1 MRVFGLRRGG
11 ILSQSVERAGGSRAS
26 GPASPA
32 DRRNVALLPAP
43 HRRPAGHVVLLASLL
58 ALLVLVS
65 FAPSTGVAFA
75 QGTEIPDRLVLGMV
89 PFHESDRLIR
99 SLDPLAEMLSERL
112 GRPVEATVATAP
124 EALIEGLRS
133 RKVDIGIFGPFA
145 LVLAEQRAGAVVILN
160 SIRNGRE
167 SYRAQFIVRADSGIE
182 SLADLKGKV
191 WAVPGLTSTSGYLFP
206 RLALADAG
214 IDGLTDVTVV
224 NMVTHDATVMAVYY
238 GDADFGTTFE
248 DAQDVLIGELP
259 DVNEKIKVI
268 YRTDPIPND
277 GVVVRKELH
286 PDLIHEIQQALV
298 EIGQTEEG
306 QALLTELFRVT
317 AFVPATSE
325 RYEIVRRTYELLK
338 DELQL

>member
-1 MRVFGLRRGG
+1 MGLLVVG
-11 ILSQSVERAGGSRAS
+11 SHSVRSRFVS
-26 GPASPA
+26 RLVPVG
-32 DRRNVALLPAP
+32 VWIALT
-43 HRRPAGHVVLLASLL
+43 LL
-58 ALLVLVS
+58 ALLAA
-65 FAPSTGVAFA
+65 APAFA
-75 QGTEIPDRLVLGMV
+75 QGTEVPERLVLGMV

-112 GRPVEATVATAP
+112 GRPVSATVATAP
-124 EALIEGLRS
+124 EALVEGLRS

-145 LVLAEQRAGAVVILN
+145 LVLAEQRAEAIVILN
-160 SIRNGRE
+160 SIRNGRD

-206 RLALADAG
+206 RLALAEAG
-214 IDGLTDVTVV
+214 VDGLTDVTVV

-248 DAQDVLIGELP
+248 NAQDVLVGELP
-259 DVNEKIKVI
+259 DVHEKVKVL
-268 YRTDPIPND
+268 YVTDSIPND

-286 PDLIHEIQQALV
+286 PDLIEEIQQALIA
-298 EIGQTEEG
+298 IGETEEG
-306 QALLTELFRVT
+306 SALLTELFRVT
-317 AFVPATSE
+317 GFVPATSE
-325 RYEIVRRTYELLK
+325 RYDIVRRTYELLK

>member
-1 MRVFGLRRGG
+1 MSSLAGRALTGRSQ
-11 ILSQSVERAGGSRAS
+11 LSCLSAGSRH
-26 GPASPA
+26 
-32 DRRNVALLPAP
+32 LLI
-43 HRRPAGHVVLLASLL
+43 GVLLLL
-58 ALLVLVS
+58 AI
-65 FAPSTGVAFA
+65 VAAAAAAASA
-75 QGTEIPDRLVLGMV
+75 QGSEMPDRLVLGMV

-99 SLDPLAEMLSERL
+99 SLDPLANMLTERL
-112 GRPVEATVATAP
+112 GRPVTATVATAP

-160 SIRNGRE
+160 SIRSGRD
-167 SYRAQFIVRADSGIE
+167 SYRAQFIVRSDSGIE

-248 DAQDVLIGELP
+248 DAHDVLRDELP
-259 DVNEKIKVI
+259 DVNEKIKVLHL
-268 YRTDPIPND
+268 TDSIPND

-286 PDLIHEIQQALV
+286 PDLIKEIQEALIA
-298 EIGQTEEG
+298 IGETEEG
-306 QALLTELFRVT
+306 SALLTELFRVT
-317 AFVPATSE
+317 GFVPATSE

-338 DELQL
+338 DELQF

>member
-1 MRVFGLRRGG
+1 MGL
-11 ILSQSVERAGGSRAS
+11 LVVGSHGVRS
-26 GPASPA
+26 RFVSRLVPVG
-32 DRRNVALLPAP
+32 VWIALT
-43 HRRPAGHVVLLASLL
+43 LL
-58 ALLVLVS
+58 ALLAA
-65 FAPSTGVAFA
+65 APALA
-75 QGTEIPDRLVLGMV
+75 QGTEVPEGLVLGMV

-112 GRPVEATVATAP
+112 GRPVSATVATAP
-124 EALIEGLRS
+124 EALVEGLRS

-145 LVLAEQRAGAVVILN
+145 LVLAEQRAEAIVILN
-160 SIRNGRE
+160 SIRNGRD

-206 RLALADAG
+206 RLALAEAG
-214 IDGLTDVTVV
+214 VDGLTDVTVV

-248 DAQDVLIGELP
+248 NAQDVLVGELP
-259 DVNEKIKVI
+259 DVHEKVKVL
-268 YRTDPIPND
+268 YVTDSIPND

-286 PDLIHEIQQALV
+286 PDLSEEIQQALIA
-298 EIGQTEEG
+298 IGETEEG
-306 QALLTELFRVT
+306 SALLTELFRVT
-317 AFVPATSE
+317 GFVPATSE
-325 RYEIVRRTYELLK
+325 RYDIVRRTYELLK

>member
-1 MRVFGLRRGG
+1 MGL
-11 ILSQSVERAGGSRAS
+11 LVVGSHGVRS
-26 GPASPA
+26 RFVSRLVPVG
-32 DRRNVALLPAP
+32 VWIALT
-43 HRRPAGHVVLLASLL
+43 LL
-58 ALLVLVS
+58 ALLAA
-65 FAPSTGVAFA
+65 APAFA
-75 QGTEIPDRLVLGMV
+75 QGTEVPERLVLGMV

-112 GRPVEATVATAP
+112 GRPVSATVATAP
-124 EALIEGLRS
+124 EALVEGLRS

-145 LVLAEQRAGAVVILN
+145 LVSAEQRAKAIVIIN
-160 SIRNGRE
+160 SIRNGRD

-206 RLALADAG
+206 RLALAEAG
-214 IDGLTDVTVV
+214 VDGLTDVTVV

-248 DAQDVLIGELP
+248 NAQDVLVGELP
-259 DVNEKIKVI
+259 DVHEKVKVL
-268 YRTDPIPND
+268 YVTDSIPND

-286 PDLIHEIQQALV
+286 PDLIEEIQQALIA
-298 EIGQTEEG
+298 IGETEEG
-306 QALLTELFRVT
+306 SALLTELFRVT
-317 AFVPATSE
+317 GFVPATSE
-325 RYEIVRRTYELLK
+325 RYDIVRRTYELLK

>member
-1 MRVFGLRRGG
+1 MGSLVMRSQGKRSGFARRFVFFG
-11 ILSQSVERAGGSRAS
+11 VFVWMAFAAFAVVAS
-26 GPASPA
+26 DA
-32 DRRNVALLPAP
+32 AL
-43 HRRPAGHVVLLASLL
+43 
-58 ALLVLVS
+58 
-65 FAPSTGVAFA
+65 A
-75 QGTEIPDRLVLGMV
+75 QGTEVPDRLVLGMV

-99 SLDPLAEMLSERL
+99 NLDPLAEMLTEQL
-112 GRPVEATVATAP
+112 GRPVSATVATAP
-124 EALIEGLRS
+124 EALIAGLRS

-145 LVLAEQRAGAVVILN
+145 LVLAEQRADAVVILN

-167 SYRAQFIVRADSGIE
+167 SYRAQFIVHSDSGID

-224 NMVTHDATVMAVYY
+224 NTVTHDATVMAVYY

-248 DAQDVLIGELP
+248 NAQDVLIGELP
-259 DVNEKIKVI
+259 DVHEKV
-268 YRTDPIPND
+268 RVLHLTGSIPND

-286 PDLIHEIQQALV
+286 PDLIKEIQHALIA
-298 EIGQTEEG
+298 IGETEEG
-306 QALLTELFRVT
+306 SALLTELFRVT
-317 AFVPATSE
+317 GFVPATSE
-325 RYEIVRRTYELLK
+325 RFDIVRRTYELLK

>member
-1 MRVFGLRRGG
+1 MGL
-11 ILSQSVERAGGSRAS
+11 LVVGSHGVRS
-26 GPASPA
+26 RFVSRLVPVG
-32 DRRNVALLPAP
+32 VWIALT
-43 HRRPAGHVVLLASLL
+43 LL
-58 ALLVLVS
+58 ALLAA
-65 FAPSTGVAFA
+65 APALA
-75 QGTEIPDRLVLGMV
+75 QGTEVPEGLVLGMV

-112 GRPVEATVATAP
+112 GRPVSATVATAP
-124 EALIEGLRS
+124 EALVEGLRS

-145 LVLAEQRAGAVVILN
+145 LVLAEQRAEAIVILN
-160 SIRNGRE
+160 SIRNGRD

-206 RLALADAG
+206 RLALAEAG
-214 IDGLTDVTVV
+214 VDGLTDVTVV

-248 DAQDVLIGELP
+248 NAQDVLVGELP
-259 DVNEKIKVI
+259 DVHEKVKVL
-268 YRTDPIPND
+268 YVTDSIPND

-286 PDLIHEIQQALV
+286 PDLIEEIQQALIA
-298 EIGQTEEG
+298 IGETEEG
-306 QALLTELFRVT
+306 SALLTELFRVT
-317 AFVPATSE
+317 GFVPATSE
-325 RYEIVRRTYELLK
+325 RYDIVRRTYELLK

>member
-1 MRVFGLRRGG
+1 MGL
-11 ILSQSVERAGGSRAS
+11 LVVGSHGVRS
-26 GPASPA
+26 RFVSRLVPVG
-32 DRRNVALLPAP
+32 VWIALT
-43 HRRPAGHVVLLASLL
+43 LL
-58 ALLVLVS
+58 ALLAA
-65 FAPSTGVAFA
+65 APAFA
-75 QGTEIPDRLVLGMV
+75 QGTEVPERLVLGMV

-112 GRPVEATVATAP
+112 GRPVSATVATAP
-124 EALIEGLRS
+124 EALVEGLRS

-145 LVLAEQRAGAVVILN
+145 LVLAEQRAEAIVILN
-160 SIRNGRE
+160 SIRNGRD

-206 RLALADAG
+206 RLALAEAG
-214 IDGLTDVTVV
+214 VDGLTDVTVV

-248 DAQDVLIGELP
+248 NAQDVLVGELP
-259 DVNEKIKVI
+259 DVHEKVKVL
-268 YRTDPIPND
+268 YVTDSIPND

-286 PDLIHEIQQALV
+286 PDLIEEIQQALIA
-298 EIGQTEEG
+298 IGETEEG
-306 QALLTELFRVT
+306 SALLTELFRVT
-317 AFVPATSE
+317 GFVPATSE
-325 RYEIVRRTYELLK
+325 RYDIVRRTYELLK

>member
-1 MRVFGLRRGG
+1 MGL
-11 ILSQSVERAGGSRAS
+11 LVVGSHGVRS
-26 GPASPA
+26 RFVSRLVPVG
-32 DRRNVALLPAP
+32 VWIALT
-43 HRRPAGHVVLLASLL
+43 LL
-58 ALLVLVS
+58 ALLAA
-65 FAPSTGVAFA
+65 APAFA
-75 QGTEIPDRLVLGMV
+75 QGTEVPERLVLGMV

-112 GRPVEATVATAP
+112 GRPVSATVATAP
-124 EALIEGLRS
+124 EALVEGLRS

-145 LVLAEQRAGAVVILN
+145 LVLAEQRAEAIVILN
-160 SIRNGRE
+160 SIRNGRD

-206 RLALADAG
+206 RLALAEAG
-214 IDGLTDVTVV
+214 VDGLTDVTVV

-248 DAQDVLIGELP
+248 NAQDVLVGELP
-259 DVNEKIKVI
+259 DVHEKVKVL
-268 YRTDPIPND
+268 YVTDSIPND

-286 PDLIHEIQQALV
+286 PDLSEEIQQALIA
-298 EIGQTEEG
+298 IGETEEG
-306 QALLTELFRVT
+306 SALLTELFRVT
-317 AFVPATSE
+317 GFVPATSE
-325 RYEIVRRTYELLK
+325 RYDIVRRTYELLK

>member
-1 MRVFGLRRGG
+1 MGL
-11 ILSQSVERAGGSRAS
+11 LVVGSHGVRS
-26 GPASPA
+26 RFVSRLVPVG
-32 DRRNVALLPAP
+32 VWIALT
-43 HRRPAGHVVLLASLL
+43 LL
-58 ALLVLVS
+58 ALLAA
-65 FAPSTGVAFA
+65 APAFA
-75 QGTEIPDRLVLGMV
+75 QGTEVPKRLVLGMV

-112 GRPVEATVATAP
+112 GRPVSATVATAP
-124 EALIEGLRS
+124 EALVEGLRS

-145 LVLAEQRAGAVVILN
+145 LVLAEQRAEAIVILN
-160 SIRNGRE
+160 SIRNGRD

-206 RLALADAG
+206 RLALAEAG
-214 IDGLTDVTVV
+214 VDGLTDVTVV

-248 DAQDVLIGELP
+248 NAQDVLVGELP
-259 DVNEKIKVI
+259 DVHEKVKVL
-268 YRTDPIPND
+268 YVTDSIPND

-286 PDLIHEIQQALV
+286 PDLIEEIQLALIA
-298 EIGQTEEG
+298 IGETEEG
-306 QALLTELFRVT
+306 SALLTELFRVT
-317 AFVPATSE
+317 GFVPATSE
-325 RYEIVRRTYELLK
+325 RYDIVRRTYELLK

>member
-1 MRVFGLRRGG
+1 MGLLVVGLHGVR
-11 ILSQSVERAGGSRAS
+11 SRFVS
-26 GPASPA
+26 RLVPVG
-32 DRRNVALLPAP
+32 VWIALT
-43 HRRPAGHVVLLASLL
+43 LL
-58 ALLVLVS
+58 ALLAA
-65 FAPSTGVAFA
+65 APAFA
-75 QGTEIPDRLVLGMV
+75 QGTEVPERLVLGMV

-112 GRPVEATVATAP
+112 GRPVSATVATAP
-124 EALIEGLRS
+124 EALVEGLRS

-145 LVLAEQRAGAVVILN
+145 LVLAEQRAEAIVILN
-160 SIRNGRE
+160 SIRNGRD

-206 RLALADAG
+206 RLALAEAG
-214 IDGLTDVTVV
+214 VDGLTDVTVV

-248 DAQDVLIGELP
+248 NAQDVLVGELP
-259 DVNEKIKVI
+259 DVHEKVKVL
-268 YRTDPIPND
+268 YVTDSIPND

-286 PDLIHEIQQALV
+286 PDLIEEIQQALIA
-298 EIGQTEEG
+298 IGETEEG
-306 QALLTELFRVT
+306 SALLTELFRVT
-317 AFVPATSE
+317 GFVPATSE
-325 RYEIVRRTYELLK
+325 RYDIVRRTYELLK

>member
-1 MRVFGLRRGG
+1 MGLLVVG
-11 ILSQSVERAGGSRAS
+11 SHSVRSRFVS
-26 GPASPA
+26 RLVPVG
-32 DRRNVALLPAP
+32 VWIALT
-43 HRRPAGHVVLLASLL
+43 LL
-58 ALLVLVS
+58 ALLAA
-65 FAPSTGVAFA
+65 APAFA
-75 QGTEIPDRLVLGMV
+75 QGTEVPEGLVLGMV

-112 GRPVEATVATAP
+112 GRPVSATVATAP
-124 EALIEGLRS
+124 EALVEGLRS

-145 LVLAEQRAGAVVILN
+145 LVLAEQRAEAIVILN
-160 SIRNGRE
+160 SIRNGRD

-206 RLALADAG
+206 RLALAEAG
-214 IDGLTDVTVV
+214 VDGLTDVTVV

-248 DAQDVLIGELP
+248 NAQDVLVGELP
-259 DVNEKIKVI
+259 DVHEKVKVL
-268 YRTDPIPND
+268 YVTDSIPND

-286 PDLIHEIQQALV
+286 PDLIEEIQQALIA
-298 EIGQTEEG
+298 IGETEEG
-306 QALLTELFRVT
+306 SALLTELFRVT
-317 AFVPATSE
+317 GFVPATSE
-325 RYEIVRRTYELLK
+325 RYDIVRRTYELLK